1 MITLND
7 CKAFCD
13 VHPAT
18 VERVARREQLPEIL
32 AIARAQ
38 SSLMKARPLHARHL
52 IIFATVANC
61 VPQRLAA

>member
-38 SSLMKARPLHARHL
+38 SSLMKARRLKARHP
-52 IIFATVANC
+52 IAAIPAAAASY
-61 VPQRLAA
+61 RLAA

>member
-13 VHPAT
+13 AAPAT
-18 VERVARREQLPEIL
+18 VARVARLEQLPEIV

-38 SSLMKARPLHARHL
+38 SSLMTARPVHGRHPMT
-52 IIFATVANC
+52 IATANR